1 MHCYRWGYKSV
12 QPLWKTVL
20 RDRKKLKTE
29 LLCDPVIPLL
39 GIYPKKTKTQIT
51 KDILTAMI
59 TAALFITARI
69 EAT

>member
-1 MHCYRWGYKSV
+1 M

-29 LLCDPVIPLL
+29 LPCDPVIPLL

-59 TAALFITARI
+59 TTTLFITNRI
-69 EAT
+69 KTTKVPINR